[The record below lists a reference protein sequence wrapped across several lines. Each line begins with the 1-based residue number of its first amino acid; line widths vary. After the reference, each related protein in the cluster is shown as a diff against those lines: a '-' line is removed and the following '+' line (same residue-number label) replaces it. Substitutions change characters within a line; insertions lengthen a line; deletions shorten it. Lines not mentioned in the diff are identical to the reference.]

1 MQISAMT
8 DTSDLT
14 GRLRVFANLV
24 GKETSEAVKQFARV
38 ACVNLATA
46 TQPFGNKP
54 TDRKPGENAVEADI
68 SKVFYLPQDG
78 GFAATLKEI
87 AGKNPKRSDAAKQ
100 RFGDRIDGY
109 LESNNL
115 EAITRLAR
123 NFGYKGV
130 LFDEVNP
137 ALHQSR
143 RRPPRMRVS
152 KIKGQMHMVI
162 NGKESL
168 NKYKKEQMYKVG
180 LTKAGW
186 AKCATL
192 IPLKRASS
200 ATRGI
205 PQWVTRHISRAS
217 GNIVNNSDDSV
228 NPSVTMTNATPWT
241 SIVLSP
247 ASTKNALRIAREN
260 FIKYMNQAIKGELR
274 AQARLQAA

>member
-1 MQISAMT
+1 MKISAMT
-8 DTSDLT
+8 DTSDLS
-14 GRLRVFANLV
+14 GRLRVFADIV
-24 GKETSEAVKQFARV
+24 GKETSEGVRQFARV

-54 TDRKPGENAVEADI
+54 IHRRPGENAVEADI
-68 SKVFYLPQDG
+68 SKVFYNPDDG

-87 AGKNPKRSDAAKQ
+87 VGKNPKRSDAAKQ
-100 RFGDRIDGY
+100 AFGDRVDGY
-109 LESNNL
+109 IESNNIS
-115 EAITRLAR
+115 AITRLAR
-123 NFGYKGV
+123 SFGYKGV
-130 LFDEVNP
+130 LFDEINP
-137 ALHQSR
+137 SLHQNR

-162 NGKESL
+162 GGKASL
-168 NKYKKEQMYKVG
+168 RQYKQEQMYKVG

-200 ATRGI
+200 PTRGI
-205 PQWVTRHISRAS
+205 PQWVTRHLSRAS
-217 GNIVNNSDDSV
+217 GNIVNNSDDST

-247 ASTKNALRIAREN
+247 ASTKNALGIAREN
-260 FIKYMNQAIKGELR
+260 FIKYMNAAIKGEWR